1 MFDRVKM
8 ESYLQASETR
18 LVDSLNYENPKV
30 AEYILG
36 RKQVSIP
43 ASGGNQ
49 YGAAGARTARF
60 SVTTSGPFVD
70 LSTVAIKGTVK
81 NTSLAAADVT
91 HRHVQFL
98 GPNLGTLFSSVRVFA
113 GNVEIDRLDYY
124 NRTESMMSLLNSESK
139 RRQEYSEGFGL
150 AAGTFLG
157 TDFTCP
163 SIPPNTSKTVVYR
176 PTVLGCLQTPMYL
189 PTSMVSGGGVVI
201 EATFVDTAA
210 DVCDM
215 SGQNVDT
222 WQVEDLSLMCCDVV
236 QVDSSFL
243 TSLGA
248 HLGNGGSL
256 TMHYKAYAISFY
268 SILAANAQLT
278 YARANTR
285 LNSIFL
291 TLMGGAAAADLKQV
305 NRFRTGG
312 PTMKMRSQVG
322 ERTYPDHAISST
334 SEFFHRLM
342 HATGAAQSAAHAP
355 CLTSVSYAADGFIA
369 IQDFEA
375 CPHQAAG
382 TGVNTFNSQLSIAL
396 ENIAGGGADIT
407 GAFLTSYHDVVL
419 EISSSGVTVAV

>member
-1 MFDRVKM
+1 M

-18 LVDSLNYENPKV
+18 LVDSLNYENAKV

-49 YGAAGARTARF
+49 YGPNGSRTARF

-81 NTSLAAADVT
+81 NTTGPTTATDTGAKS
-91 HRHVQFL
+91 VQFL
-98 GPNLGTLFSSVRVFA
+98 GPNLGTLFSSVKVFA
-113 GNVEIDRLDYY
+113 GNVQIDSVDYY
-124 NRTESMMSLLNSESK
+124 NRTEAMLSLLQSESK
-139 RRQEYSEGFGL
+139 RRQEYSEGFGYVS
-150 AAGTFLG
+150 GSEVG
-157 TDFTCP
+157 TDFVSTP
-163 SIPPNTSKTVVYR
+163 IARNTSKTVVYR
-176 PTVLGCLQTPMYL
+176 PKALGCLQTHLYL
-189 PTSMVSGGGVVI
+189 PTSFISGGGVVI
-201 EATFVDTAA
+201 EATFVDNA
-210 DVCDM
+210 DDVVEM
-215 SGQNVDT
+215 GTGKVNT
-222 WQVEDLSLMCCDVV
+222 WEVENLSLLCDVV

-248 HLGNGGSL
+248 HLAKDGSI
-256 TMHYKAYAISFY
+256 TMHYKAYSTSFY
-268 SILAANAQLT
+268 NILASNAQIT

-291 TLMGGAAAADLKQV
+291 TLMGGATAANLKAV

-312 PTMKMRSQVG
+312 PGMKMRSQVG
-322 ERTYPDHAISST
+322 EATYPDHAISSR

-342 HATGAAQSAAHAP
+342 HATGSAGSASHSP
-355 CLTSVSYAADGFIA
+355 CLTSASYAEDGFIA

-396 ENIAGGGADIT
+396 EDIAAGGTGATGIT
-407 GAFLTSYHDVVL
+407 GAFLTSYHDVVM
-419 EISSSGVTVAV
+419 EVSQAGVTVAV